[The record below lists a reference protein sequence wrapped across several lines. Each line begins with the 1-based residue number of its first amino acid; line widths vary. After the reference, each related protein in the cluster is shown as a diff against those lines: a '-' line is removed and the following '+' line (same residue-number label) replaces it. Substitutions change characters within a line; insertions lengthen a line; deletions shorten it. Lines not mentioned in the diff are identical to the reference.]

1 MTTTQLI
8 NTSLKLIGENGF
20 SGSAISASNAQ
31 AALEK
36 LTDLSHHFSQKALH
50 ELRRQQ
56 LIATSREGGKIRFQL
71 TTKGLHR
78 LQRLKMKEL
87 AVPEPKKW
95 DGHWRVV
102 MFDVPTRHNRRRT
115 NFTRILKQMGF
126 TMLRDSVWVYP
137 HPCFDQLD
145 EVTAFCG
152 LQQFVTYAEINR
164 LDNGSTARLLRHYP
178 ALTA

>member
-8 NTSLKLIGENGF
+8 NSCLKVFGENGF
-20 SGSAISASNAQ
+20 SSTGAAAPNAQ

-36 LTDLSHHFSQKALH
+36 LTDLTHHDSQKVLH

-56 LIATSREGGKIRFQL
+56 LISTSRDGGKIVFQL

-78 LQRLKMKEL
+78 LQRLRMSEL
-87 AVPEPKKW
+87 SVPEPKKW

-115 NFTRILKQMGF
+115 NFTRLLKQMGF
-126 TMLRDSVWVYP
+126 SMLRDSVWVYP
-137 HPCFDQLD
+137 HECFEQLD
-145 EVTAFCG
+145 ELTAYCG

-164 LDNGSTARLLRHYP
+164 LDSGSTARLLTHYP
-178 ALTA
+178 ELTA

>member
-31 AALEK
+31 TALEK
-36 LTDLSHHFSQKALH
+36 LSEFSHHDSQKALH

-78 LQRLKMKEL
+78 LQRLKMSEL

-102 MFDVPTRHNRRRT
+102 MFDVPIRHNRRRT

-126 TMLRDSVWVYP
+126 IMLRDSVWVYP

-178 ALTA
+178 TLQ